1 MPICEPSFGCI
12 PTLDGSFAPSDGDG
26 ELERNS
32 VEEFGS
38 VVGLFVPH
46 GEVITK
52 ARELILRTTNL
63 AREDG

>member
-12 PTLDGSFAPSDGDG
+12 PTQDAPSDGDG

-46 GEVITK
+46 GEV
-52 ARELILRTTNL
+52 
-63 AREDG
+63 